1 MMLLRRAD
9 KRRRDDIT
17 DVVGKVD
24 AGWESAGGAKELL
37 EIHAHALAINVLSPL
52 IPVVRCHKRVTQ
64 PYESDSTGLK
74 RLGWWVLSVCVKR
87 VSVVGAARLLMR
99 ALRPQVL
106 CFSHDGQLLV
116 TGAVD
121 CAISVWDLSKR
132 ALKRTIQ
139 GHAAPITALL
149 FTPDGKTLVSGCM
162 QGLIA
167 FWDIT
172 TGRQISKFK
181 NLLCHRELTA
191 LRY

>member
-74 RLGWWVLSVCVKR
+74 RLGWWVDRWWSRWWQQWRGLQGGGWRQSR
-87 VSVVGAARLLMR
+87 WR
-99 ALRPQVL
+99 
-106 CFSHDGQLLV
+106 
-116 TGAVD
+116 
-121 CAISVWDLSKR
+121 SKR
-132 ALKRTIQ
+132 
-139 GHAAPITALL
+139 
-149 FTPDGKTLVSGCM
+149 
-162 QGLIA
+162 
-167 FWDIT
+167 W
-172 TGRQISKFK
+172 
-181 NLLCHRELTA
+181 
-191 LRY
+191 LRW